1 MSQNASSGAPEKILS
16 RMRFLSVGLSV
27 ADVDATAKWYMEQL
41 GFEHVLTHNF
51 EDYGVKATFLR
62 YGDLSIELV
71 QNDTIVKVQ
80 RPMPPNHN
88 AVLGVSQL
96 SIHVDDVEKAH
107 EIAVAAGLPIVMDLA
122 PYPPIQTNAFFLEDP
137 EGNIIEIFQAEWE

>member
-1 MSQNASSGAPEKILS
+1 MSQHTSGSSEVLLS

-27 ADVDATAKWYMEQL
+27 ADVEAMATWYIEQL

-51 EDYGVKATFLR
+51 EDYGVTATFLR

-71 QNDTIVKVQ
+71 QNDTIVKVE
-80 RPMPPNHN
+80 RPLPPNHN

-107 EIAVAAGLPIVMDLA
+107 EIAVSRGLPIVMDLA
-122 PYPPIQTNAFFLEDP
+122 PYPPIQTNAFFIQDP
-137 EGNIIEIFQAEWE
+137 EGNIIEVFKAEWE